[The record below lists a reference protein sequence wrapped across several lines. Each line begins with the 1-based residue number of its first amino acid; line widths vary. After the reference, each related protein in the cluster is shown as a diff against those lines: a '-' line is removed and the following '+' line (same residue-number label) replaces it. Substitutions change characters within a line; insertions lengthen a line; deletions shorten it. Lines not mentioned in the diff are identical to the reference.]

1 MCSDANR
8 DTRSSALR
16 GSCPGTGRELSKC
29 ILELG
34 HETLIQIYPV
44 FCSPFGCWHQR
55 PGWAWDPKAQR
66 YLQSFGAWSCAP
78 FPCLEAGVNA
88 WTSGVWGTR
97 CTLLA
102 RGCVCR
108 VGWGVVLLLPGVKFT
123 PAPPSSVDLQ
133 GELGWTCQRNPGV
146 PRLRNRGDSGT
157 CLECNTSNMNI
168 HEVGSLSWVSVK
180 KSHRGQDYWRILGVM
195 FGVIFGDC
203 FLFSQFLGVQGNE
216 KRERNSGVW
225 ISNNVLF
232 ACSYT
237 SLL

>member
-16 GSCPGTGRELSKC
+16 GSCPGTGRALSKC

-34 HETLIQIYPV
+34 HEPLIQIYPV

-102 RGCVCR
+102 QGCVCR

-123 PAPPSSVDLQ
+123 PAPPQLSGFTTRWVGLNVSEEPRRAEAAQ
-133 GELGWTCQRNPGV
+133 TRRQR
-146 PRLRNRGDSGT
+146 RLLR
-157 CLECNTSNMNI
+157 M
-168 HEVGSLSWVSVK
+168 
-180 KSHRGQDYWRILGVM
+180 
-195 FGVIFGDC
+195 
-203 FLFSQFLGVQGNE
+203 
-216 KRERNSGVW
+216 
-225 ISNNVLF
+225 
-232 ACSYT
+232 
-237 SLL
+237 